1 MRQPLCVVSSALQT
15 HNAQHTTFMLILG
28 IDPGTRII
36 GYGVI
41 QTEPKTKVITYGVI
55 KTKDALPK
63 GSKCDATTLSTR
75 LLRSYQQILKIIKEY
90 QPDQIVIETV
100 FFSLDAQA
108 TIKIG
113 EGRGIALLAAATT
126 STPVFEYSPAE
137 IKKSVTGNGR
147 ADKVQVAEMVKNILS
162 LKEIP
167 KPYDASDA
175 LAIAICHA
183 HRIM

>member
-1 MRQPLCVVSSALQT
+1 
-15 HNAQHTTFMLILG
+15 MLILG

-36 GYGVI
+36 GYGLI
-41 QTEPKTKVITYGVI
+41 QTQPKTKVITYGVI
-55 KTKDALPK
+55 KTQDALPK
-63 GSKCDATTLSTR
+63 NSKCDATTLSTR

-90 QPDQIVIETV
+90 QPDQMAIETV
-100 FFSLDAQA
+100 FFSMDAQA

-113 EGRGIALLAAATT
+113 EARGVALLAAATT
-126 STPVFEYSPAE
+126 STPVYEYSPAE
-137 IKKSVTGNGR
+137 VKKSVTGNGR

-162 LKEIP
+162 LDKIP

-175 LAIAICHA
+175 LAIAICHT

>member
-1 MRQPLCVVSSALQT
+1 
-15 HNAQHTTFMLILG
+15 MLILG

-36 GYGVI
+36 GYGII

-55 KTKDALPK
+55 KTQDALPK
-63 GSKCDATTLSTR
+63 KSQPANPYATSEATTLATR
-75 LLRSYQQILKIIKEY
+75 LLRIYQQILKIIKEH
-90 QPDQIVIETV
+90 QPDQMAIETV

-113 EGRGIALLAAATT
+113 EARGVALLAAATT
-126 STPVFEYSPAE
+126 TTPVFEYAPTE
-137 IKKSVTGNGR
+137 VKKSVTGNGR
-147 ADKVQVAEMVKNILS
+147 ADKVQVAEMVKNILK
-162 LKEIP
+162 LDKIP